1 MCGMEFISKAIEN
14 DVLVIQGDVFSKHDT
29 HFRLSFAVPEDK
41 LELGLTTLKT
51 LLS

>member
-1 MCGMEFISKAIEN
+1 MEFISKAVEH

-29 HFRLSFAVPEDK
+29 HFRISFAVPDDT
-41 LELGLTTLKT
+41 LEHGLTTLKR